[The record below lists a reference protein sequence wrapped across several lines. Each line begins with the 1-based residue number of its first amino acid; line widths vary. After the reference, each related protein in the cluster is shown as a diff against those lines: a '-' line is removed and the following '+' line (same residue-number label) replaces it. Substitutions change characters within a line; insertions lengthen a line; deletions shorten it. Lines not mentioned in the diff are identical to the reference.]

1 MVRLSFCYPFHPSW
15 GIWSFLFSSV
25 IAPLQSLAGRALC
38 PLLYCNRKGK
48 TRTTLFFI
56 VLWFFSHF
64 SLYLGVKLTKVKKTL
79 FWLLLLD
86 SIPDICFSPASPHNC
101 STFPVL
107 LPYLLPHF
115 WVLPWSFSFPSQ
127 SVASTVLPV
136 WKIICVAIVVL
147 YFQQLLC
154 WLLCKEGNKM
164 KSLPAYR
171 HFILSR
177 SKHRQLRS

>member
-48 TRTTLFFI
+48 TRTTLF
-56 VLWFFSHF
+56 LLFF
-64 SLYLGVKLTKVKKTL
+64 
-79 FWLLLLD
+79 D
-86 SIPDICFSPASPHNC
+86 FSPIFLFTWELSWLKLRRPF
-101 STFPVL
+101 SDSSYLILFLTFAFPQP
-107 LPYLLPHF
+107 LPTTAQLFLFSFHTFSPHF